1 MTKIVLQ
8 LLFLFICSHASAQ
21 IVNETYLE
29 VTGTSEKEITP
40 DNLEIT
46 ITLNANENVRKENE
60 LQDKEKQ
67 IVDALREF
75 NIPDSAVSIDKI
87 AGHRYGYY
95 KTNSNKYQISKVFK
109 IQLNTITF
117 LDDLIIRLFEAG
129 ASNVFI
135 SKMTSNSWKKVKID
149 AAKEAL
155 EIAKERAEEMA
166 KTMDIEIGAPIQI
179 KELPAGVM
187 DFSMPYVADRYLYR
201 AQGLSDYQQPTTENI
216 NVRKIILTYTASV
229 RFSIK

>member
-1 MTKIVLQ
+1 M
-8 LLFLFICSHASAQ
+8 LFMCSHLSAQ
-21 IVNETYLE
+21 MVNETYLE

-46 ITLNANENVRKENE
+46 ITLNANENVRKDNE

-67 IVDALREF
+67 IVNALRQF
-75 NIPDSAVSIDKI
+75 NIPDSAIRIDKI

-109 IQLNTITF
+109 VQLNTTTF
-117 LDDLIIRLFEAG
+117 LDDLIIRLFETG

-135 SKMTSNSWKKVKID
+135 SKMTSNSLEKLKIA

-155 EIAKERAEEMA
+155 EVAKERAAEMA
-166 KTMDIEIGAPIQI
+166 KTMGIEIGAPIQI
-179 KELPAGVM
+179 KELPAGVI
-187 DFSMPYVADRYLYR
+187 DFSMSYVADRYLYR
-201 AQGLSDYQQPTTENI
+201 AQGFSDYQQPTTENL
-216 NVRKIILTYTASV
+216 NVRNIILSYTASV
-229 RFSIK
+229 RFAIK